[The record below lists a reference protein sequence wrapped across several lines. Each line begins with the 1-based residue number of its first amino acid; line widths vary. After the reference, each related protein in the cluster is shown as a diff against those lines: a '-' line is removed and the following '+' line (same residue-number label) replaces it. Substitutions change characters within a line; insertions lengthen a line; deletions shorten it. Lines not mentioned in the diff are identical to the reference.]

1 MKSMI
6 EACLVGSVLMCAAGA
21 QYSPVLKKGV
31 AVEMAVASHAV
42 ETRAADEQNATV
54 VAITADGR
62 VFAGIDLTEPA
73 ALSKLSDGTVYVKA
87 DARVPYQKILAV
99 LDALRG
105 KTVVLLTASP
115 GNTVR
120 QGVVPPYGMKL
131 IVSR

>member
-1 MKSMI
+1 MKSVI
-6 EACLVGSVLMCAAGA
+6 KACLVGSVLICALGA

-42 ETRAADEQNATV
+42 ETRGADEQNATV

-62 VFAGIDLTEPA
+62 VFVGIDLTEPA

-105 KTVVLLTASP
+105 KSVVLLTAHP
-115 GNTVR
+115 ENTVR
-120 QGVVPPYGMKL
+120 KGILPPYGMKL
-131 IVSR
+131 IVAQ